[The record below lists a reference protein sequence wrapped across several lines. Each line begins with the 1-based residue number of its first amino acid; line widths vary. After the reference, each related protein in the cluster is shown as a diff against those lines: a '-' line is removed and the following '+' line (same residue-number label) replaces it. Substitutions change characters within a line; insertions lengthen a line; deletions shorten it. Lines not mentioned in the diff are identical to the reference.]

1 MTTRYGI
8 KEYLK
13 EYKEAL
19 EEQPEQAKP
28 QGKPNLLQMM
38 RAKKE
43 QGKTEWPLT

>member
-28 QGKPNLLQMM
+28 QGKPNVLQMM
-38 RAKKE
+38 WAKKE
-43 QGKTEWPLT
+43 NKEPQRPLV